1 MARKLAFTQRQ
12 LSRIVVL
19 WAKYQP
25 FKKLVRVPEEVPSH
39 QAPSTCAYYDS
50 LTDVITGFNETDLVK
65 LCSGG
70 GLENSVRTSENIL
83 SQSLKDVM
91 KDDMTL
97 SVGAL
102 SIQLDFNLQFGR
114 VNN

>member
-1 MARKLAFTQRQ
+1 MK
-12 LSRIVVL
+12 
-19 WAKYQP
+19 P
-25 FKKLVRVPEEVPSH
+25 
-39 QAPSTCAYYDS
+39 
-50 LTDVITGFNETDLVK
+50 
-65 LCSGG
+65 CSGG

-102 SIQLDFNLQFGR
+102 SIQLDFNLQFRR
-114 VNN
+114 VNNSTLTHITEDIYVFRIARKLKINAL

>member
-1 MARKLAFTQRQ
+1 M
-12 LSRIVVL
+12 L

-65 LCSGG
+65 LCSAVV
-70 GLENSVRTSENIL
+70 EDWKIQSEL
-83 SQSLKDVM
+83 QRSSSLKDVI

-97 SVGAL
+97 SLGAL
-102 SIQLDFNLQFGR
+102 SIQLDFNLQFRR

>member
-1 MARKLAFTQRQ
+1 M
-12 LSRIVVL
+12 
-19 WAKYQP
+19 
-25 FKKLVRVPEEVPSH
+25 
-39 QAPSTCAYYDS
+39 
-50 LTDVITGFNETDLVK
+50 K